1 MSDHSTDEIRF
12 ERRGRAGVVVL
23 DRPKALNALTLPMV
37 RAMYA
42 QLADWATDAAIAHVV
57 LTSNSEKAFCAGG
70 DIRRIHEMGTAKEP
84 GLTDFFHDE
93 YLLNTQIHRYPKPFT
108 SLIDG
113 ICMGGGVGLSA
124 HAPYRVGSEKTL
136 FAMPEVGIGFFPDV
150 GGTHMLARFPGQTG
164 AHVAM
169 TGGRLKTAD
178 CLYVGFLTHVVPS
191 AKMTELLEAL
201 TGVDDP
207 APVLARFHEDPGTAP
222 LAARREAIDRLFTG
236 DDAAAILARLT
247 AEEGADTEWAKAT
260 AAEISSKSPTSVAI
274 ALHQVRIGGSLSFE
288 DCMRTEFRIV
298 SHILAGNDF
307 YEGVR
312 SVLIDRDGKPIWRPA
327 TFAELDRAAVLA
339 HFTTVPSGG
348 DLQFGK
354 AG

>member
-12 ERRGRAGVVVL
+12 ERRGRAGVVIL

-37 RAMYA
+37 RAMDA
-42 QLADWATDAAIAHVV
+42 QLADWATDTGIAHVV
-57 LTSNSEKAFCAGG
+57 LTSTSEKAFCAGG
-70 DIRRIHEMGTAKEP
+70 DIRRIHDMGKAGEP
-84 GLTDFFHDE
+84 GVTDFFHDE
-93 YLLNTQIHRYPKPFT
+93 YLLNTRIHRYPKPFT

-150 GGTHMLARFPGQTG
+150 GGTHMLARFPGETG
-164 AHVAM
+164 AYVAM

-178 CLYVGFLTHVVPS
+178 CLHVGFLTHVVPS
-191 AKMTELLEAL
+191 ARMAELLDAL
-201 TGVDDP
+201 SGVDDP
-207 APVLARFHEDPGTAP
+207 APVLAAFHEDPGAAP
-222 LAARREAIDRLFTG
+222 IAGRRAAIDRLFAG
-236 DDAAAILARLT
+236 DDATAILARLGV
-247 AEEGADTEWAKAT
+247 EEGSDADWAKAT
-260 AAEISSKSPTSVAI
+260 SAEISAKSPTSVAI

-288 DCMRTEFRIV
+288 DCMRTEFRVV

-327 TFAELDRAAVLA
+327 TLAELDRAAILA
-339 HFTTVPSGG
+339 HFTTVPPGG
-348 DLQFGK
+348 DLEF
-354 AG
+354 APAR

>member
-12 ERRGRAGVVVL
+12 ERRGRAGVVIL

-42 QLADWATDAAIAHVV
+42 QMADWAGDATVAHVV
-57 LTSNSEKAFCAGG
+57 LTSTSEKAFCAGG
-70 DIRRIHEMGTAKEP
+70 DIRRIHDMGKAKEA
-84 GLTDFFHDE
+84 GVTDFFHDE
-93 YLLNTQIHRYPKPFT
+93 YRLNTQIHRWPKPFT

-124 HAPYRVGSEKTL
+124 HAPWRVGSEKTL

-150 GGTHMLARFPGQTG
+150 GGTHMLARFPGETG
-164 AHVAM
+164 AWVAM

-178 CLYVGFLTHVVPS
+178 AFHVGFLTHVVES
-191 AKMTELLEAL
+191 ARMAELLSAL
-201 TGVDDP
+201 TKVDDP
-207 APVLARFHEDPGTAP
+207 APVLDAFHRDPGIAP
-222 LAARREAIDRLFTG
+222 VAARRAVIDRLFGG

-247 AEEGADTEWAKAT
+247 AEEGPDGDWAKAT

-288 DCMRTEFRIV
+288 ECMRTEFRIV

-312 SVLIDRDGKPIWRPA
+312 SVLIDRDNAPRWAPA
-327 TFAELDRAAVLA
+327 RFADLDRAAIEA
-339 HFTTVPSGG
+339 HFTTVPPGG
-348 DLQFGK
+348 DLEV
-354 AG
+354 